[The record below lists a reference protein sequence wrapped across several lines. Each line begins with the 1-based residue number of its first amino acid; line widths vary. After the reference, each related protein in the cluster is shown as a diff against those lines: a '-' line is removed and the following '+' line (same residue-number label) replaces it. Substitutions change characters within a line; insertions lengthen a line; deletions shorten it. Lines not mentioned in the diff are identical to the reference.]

1 MAAGS
6 NMVAVNRSA
15 IVVTPKQ
22 PFLDWLQSVDSTSSE
37 LASAD
42 LGLDPTIYLI
52 PECET
57 P

>member
-42 LGLDPTIYLI
+42 LGLEPTIYLI